1 MSIVYQPF
9 QIKVGCTLN
18 IESQFKCLGS
28 DLQFI
33 WNSLTQHQMASF
45 KRKKHLEDSEDEDLE
60 ALYFSDDSQTVER
73 ELEDELYDDDDAHE
87 EQRLHEEER
96 NDCRSA
102 TSEHEDEI
110 NDTEEPALANTR
122 FNPFG
127 TLEENQPGRMTDEE
141 FKCQMK
147 VQESEEDA
155 RLRKGMQIAH
165 WAESLA
171 SILSGMVKSIFS
183 LSDSAFFAS
192 ESSCSFLQVRD
203 VYGCICSETIPRE
216 LCSKYTMHN
225 YVTTQGLRVLT
236 DKATS
241 KESDPFGDDVDFAKH
256 PQCQVTLDRAILAA
270 EGYSLFKPRGEQS
283 GPLNADTQNPGS
295 TIRVFEGNRQ
305 TQSGAKYD
313 YAQMASSLMM
323 YLNLVK
329 KTGIVCFPYDSVCT
343 NTQLVVNVGYTINL
357 YKLANIYKSRAF
369 APEKI
374 FNVRLRLPGREKC
387 SLVVWGTG
395 KCVCVGIVG
404 KEKQI
409 GVLRF
414 FYPWIRRC
422 LMMKRNT
429 SDDTE
434 LSPDGTQVGKV
445 DISKRRNRDNA
456 GSHKRHRKMVKFRIK
471 RKP

>member
-1 MSIVYQPF
+1 M
-9 QIKVGCTLN
+9 T
-18 IESQFKCLGS
+18 
-28 DLQFI
+28 
-33 WNSLTQHQMASF
+33 SF
-45 KRKKHLEDSEDEDLE
+45 KRKKHLEDSEDENLE
-60 ALYFSDDSQTVER
+60 ALYFSD
-73 ELEDELYDDDDAHE
+73 ELYDDDD
-87 EQRLHEEER
+87 
-96 NDCRSA
+96 
-102 TSEHEDEI
+102 
-110 NDTEEPALANTR
+110 DTEEESNSSADETDDYQSEGNEDETKKPNNTNELTTMQIG
-122 FNPFG
+122 FNLLGP
-127 TLEENQPGRMTDEE
+127 LEENSSGRMTEEE
-141 FKCQMK
+141 FKRQMK

-155 RLRKGMQIAH
+155 RLRKGMQVSH
-165 WAESLA
+165 WSESLA
-171 SILSGMVKSIFS
+171 SMLSEMIRSIFS
-183 LSDSAFFAS
+183 LSDPAFFTS
-192 ESSCSFLQVRD
+192 ESPCSLVQVRD
-203 VYGCICSETIPRE
+203 VYGCICSDTIPRK
-216 LCSKYTMHN
+216 LCSDVTIHN
-225 YVTTQGLRVLT
+225 YVTTQALDVLT
-236 DKATS
+236 DKPTS
-241 KESDPFGDDVDFAKH
+241 GKVDPYEDILDLPKH
-256 PQCQVTLDRAILAA
+256 RRRQVTLDRAVLAA
-270 EGYSLFKPRGEQS
+270 EGFSLFKPRGEQS
-283 GPLNADTQNPGS
+283 GPLNADTQDPGS

-313 YAQMASSLMM
+313 FAQMASSLMM

-357 YKLANIYKSRAF
+357 YKLADIYKSRAF

-422 LMMKRNT
+422 LVMKRST
-429 SDDTE
+429 ADDTE
-434 LSPDGTQVGKV
+434 LSPEGEQVGKV

-456 GSHKRHRKMVKFRIK
+456 GSQRRHRKMFKARIK